1 MHVKSELN
9 GCYVQSRLEP
19 LQRCADALK
28 QAIENDYSRA
38 TAMPGAYY
46 VDEDLL
52 KLELRHVFGG
62 DWICIG
68 RADEIPAPG
77 NFMAYD
83 LLGEPVAI
91 IRGSDEVIRA
101 LSNVCRHRGVPILSG
116 IGSTRR
122 IVCPY
127 HAWTYDLSGELIG
140 APEMNEREAFD
151 RTNCNLPELPCEI
164 WQGFIFISLN
174 PEVEPLKPRLA
185 DLDARIANYHF
196 EEMHTRY
203 VSWET
208 WDTNWK
214 SLMENFMEGYHLTPL
229 HRETLH
235 PVNPT
240 RLCKHFP
247 AGERYFGY
255 TAGFDPSMPRLRRG
269 HSDLSRQELDTCVM
283 FAVPPNLLVGGA
295 SDYSSFVCVEPLSTG
310 SVRVRLGLFFHG
322 NGWSEDDLDRAI
334 MLFQETMEEDK
345 MVLSKIN
352 RGLSSQFYQPGPL
365 ASEDFEGGVVDL
377 ARYIGKQLKDVLPPA
392 S

>member
-1 MHVKSELN
+1 M
-9 GCYVQSRLEP
+9 QSKLEP
-19 LQRCADALK
+19 LRKCAEALK
-28 QAIENDYSRA
+28 QAIENDYSHA
-38 TAMPGAYY
+38 TAMPGEYY
-46 VDEDLL
+46 VNEDMLG
-52 KLELRHVFGG
+52 LELQHLFSG
-62 DWICIG
+62 DWICVG

-83 LLGEPVAI
+83 LIGEPVLI
-91 IRGSDEVIRA
+91 IRDAEGHIRA
-101 LSNVCRHRGVPILSG
+101 LSNVCRHRGVPLLSG

-140 APEMNEREAFD
+140 APEMNARGAFD
-151 RTNCNLPELPCEI
+151 RTDCRLPEFPCEI
-164 WQGFIFISLN
+164 WQGFIFVSMN
-174 PEVEPLKPRLA
+174 PEIEPLTPRLA
-185 DLDARIANYHF
+185 DLDAMIGSYHF

-203 VSWET
+203 VAWEV
-208 WDTNWK
+208 WNTNWK
-214 SLMENFMEGYHLTPL
+214 SLFENFMEGYHLTPL

-255 TAGFDPSMPRLRRG
+255 TVGFDPSMPRLRRG
-269 HSDLSRQELDTCVM
+269 HPDLTKQELDTCVM

-295 SDYSSFVCVEPLSTG
+295 SDYSSFVCIEPVSVN

-322 NGWSEDDLDRAI
+322 NGWSEDDVDRAI
-334 MLFQETMEEDK
+334 QLFQETMEEDK
-345 MVLSKIN
+345 SVLSKIN
-352 RGLSSQFYQPGPL
+352 RGLVSKFYKPGPL
-365 ASEDFEGGVVDL
+365 ASEDFEGAVVDL
-377 ARYIGKQLKDVLPPA
+377 ARFLGRRLEDVLPDT